1 MKPASR
7 PVPADGPPGAV
18 DVVVPVWGAP
28 AELARCVASLR
39 AHTDLA
45 RHRLV
50 LVLDGAQPAATLE
63 LAARLAGD
71 PGADGHGADRLG
83 GAGAE
88 TGVLVLTS
96 PRRQGFVASAN
107 RGMAAS
113 ERDVVLL
120 NSDTQVTAGWL
131 DKLQRAAYSAP
142 EIATVTPFSNSA
154 TICSLPRFLESNA

>member
-1 MKPASR
+1 
-7 PVPADGPPGAV
+7 
-18 DVVVPVWGAP
+18 
-28 AELARCVASLR
+28 
-39 AHTDLA
+39 
-45 RHRLV
+45 
-50 LVLDGAQPAATLE
+50 TLE

-113 ERDVVLL
+113 ERHLVPL
-120 NSDTQVTAGWL
+120 NSHTQVTAGWL

-154 TICSLPRFLESNA
+154 TICSLPRFLESNALPAGWDVAAFGRLVEERSRRVYPRLPTGVGVCLYIKRQAL